1 MVARV
6 TEDNDGRTADD
17 VVDSVTDVTCKEVYY
32 VVEENSNKK
41 LLIRTLKV
49 LYSLGCRVNTPDTL
63 RVSDTPY

>member
-6 TEDNDGRTADD
+6 TEDDDRRTADD

-41 LLIRTLKV
+41 LLISTLKV
-49 LYSLGCRVNTPDTL
+49 
-63 RVSDTPY
+63 